1 MATPTLA
8 KPKPDTKNETK
19 SEAPQQ
25 ELTGLRARIDQ
36 MHTPGLYVGAGL
48 GIASG
53 YLTGEPL
60 LMTTAGTTSIAAS
73 WAALGMLP
81 GPWRWLPG
89 QGEPWEWLCRS
100 SSRSYRRKVRRM
112 RSRLAQDHT
121 YNPAVGSNGLLVPVV
136 GIADGWRRRE
146 DRAALVRQATAEA
159 HRVRCVA
166 LRKAWAQAL
175 PDWNS
180 GWWRKYT
187 PTEMALRAGPL
198 AAIPA
203 SGFVELPWW
212 GRLAVISASTGWGAQ
227 VWHRPAP
234 APIDTASLKGIDWY
248 VARWAEWI
256 ACERGPLPASKL
268 TSIDLDGDKLTAIII
283 STTAKPALSVDQD
296 SISIAFG
303 VPPRAVNVYRPDDMA
318 ASRAKLTVRLKPLTK
333 RVGNDLPDV
342 WQEYNPYE
350 GSELYGVEDTD
361 NGRKFTILLPRKGTP
376 VTAVQPR
383 AIAQALD
390 MPGEE
395 AVSRLHLR
403 ALDSRRIEVNEMSSN
418 PLQDGVPLDLDVLR
432 MDADGYV
439 STGRDIYGRPAR
451 WRLMIP
457 NAGKFG
463 LSGAPGMSA
472 VHSFAS
478 GTTGAGK
485 TSLEE
490 SLLIAQAVNGFVSW
504 VADGKG
510 GVGYASWVDDLDW
523 LVKSPLGFA
532 LMAQGAS
539 AVGKHRFAV
548 QMRMQWRDADGDLET
563 GRSFFVPGEP
573 FAPMSVTFDEFN
585 EMAKDGSRDKNATAV
600 LKGVSHLGRQTRAAG
615 IGARAH
621 VQLPNLDA
629 IGSNADAN
637 AVRDMLQSGNIA
649 LFRTART
656 DVDTMSLGSR
666 TPEFRLEAIPETFP
680 NGAGTGGLCYIADG
694 AAQYT
699 QSRVMYHHNA
709 AKVFRT
715 LPRTTLTDGEAD
727 AAGIAYLRRDE
738 YRHMDAS
745 EEEAFLTELIK
756 SGKKSPGAVVIDMK
770 PTAPVAVETA
780 DVEDDDL
787 DELVPPTRSQ
797 VVWHAVDGG
806 ARRNKQIAEV
816 TDLKPANV
824 AGATAR
830 LERLGKL
837 TQINRD
843 WHTAERLDA

>member
-1 MATPTLA
+1 MTEKTVA
-8 KPKPDTKNETK
+8 KNDNEK
-19 SEAPQQ
+19 Q
-25 ELTGLRARIDQ
+25 ELSGLRLKVAQ
-36 MHTPGLYVGAGL
+36 MQRSPGLYAGGALAAAGGL
-48 GIASG
+48 LSG
-53 YLTGEPL
+53 DPLMVTTLGTGAVA
-60 LMTTAGTTSIAAS
+60 AGWT
-73 WAALGMLP
+73 ALGMLP

-89 QGEPWEWLCRS
+89 QGEPWEWMCRS
-100 SSRSYRRKVRRM
+100 SRRGYRRSLRRM
-112 RSRLAQDHT
+112 RRRLEVEPYAPLPGWYAHPKR
-121 YNPAVGSNGLLVPVV
+121 PALLRAAAAEV
-136 GIADGWRRRE
+136 RRR
-146 DRAALVRQATAEA
+146 
-159 HRVRCVA
+159 RCEA
-166 LRKAWAQAL
+166 LRTAWTRIL
-175 PDWNS
+175 PDWER
-180 GWWRKYT
+180 GWWRRYS
-187 PTEMALRAGPL
+187 PAELALRAGPL
-198 AAIPA
+198 MALPA
-203 SGFVELPWW
+203 SGYVDMPWW
-212 GRLAVISASTGWGAQ
+212 GHLVLASAGTSWG
-227 VWHRPAP
+227 VWVWDRPAP
-234 APIDTASLKGIDWY
+234 RQGAAPAGHDVDWY
-248 VARWAEWI
+248 TARWTEWI
-256 ACERGPLPASKL
+256 AADRGPLPASKL
-268 TSIDLDGDKLTAIII
+268 ASVVLDEDTLTAVIV
-283 STTAKPALSVDQD
+283 STTARSAVDVTQD
-296 SISIAFG
+296 HVSIAFE
-303 VPPRAVNVYRPDDMA
+303 VPPKAVNIYRADDMA
-318 ASRAKLTVRLKPLTK
+318 ANRAKLTVRLKPLTV
-333 RVGNDLPDV
+333 RTGDDLPDA

-350 GSELYGVEDTD
+350 GSTLYGVEPTDT
-361 NGRKFTILLPRKGTP
+361 GRKFTILLPRKGTSA
-376 VTAVQPR
+376 TAVQPR

-403 ALDSRRIEVNEMSSN
+403 ALDARRIEVNEMSSN
-418 PLQDGVPLDLDVLR
+418 PLQDGVPLDLDALR

-439 STGRDIYGRPAR
+439 STGRDIYGRPVR

-457 NAGKFG
+457 NTGKFG
-463 LSGAPGMSA
+463 LTGAPGMSA

-490 SLLIAQAVNGFVSW
+490 ALLIAQAVNGFVSW

-539 AVGKHRFAV
+539 AVGKHRFGV

-585 EMAKDGSRDKNATAV
+585 EMAKDGSRNANATAV

-709 AKVFRT
+709 AKVYRT

-727 AAGIAYLRRDE
+727 AAGIAYLRRDD

-745 EEEAFLTELIK
+745 EEEAFLTDLLK
-756 SGKKSPGAVVIDMK
+756 SKSSKKSPGAVVLDMKK
-770 PTAPVAVETA
+770 PTAPAAIDTA

-787 DELVPPTRSQ
+787 DELVPLPPR
-797 VVWHAVDGG
+797 VRVWNAVDSG
-806 ARRNKQIAEV
+806 ARRNKQISEVAEMSTTAV
-816 TDLKPANV
+816 AN
-824 AGATAR
+824 ATTR

-837 TQINRD
+837 TQIKRD